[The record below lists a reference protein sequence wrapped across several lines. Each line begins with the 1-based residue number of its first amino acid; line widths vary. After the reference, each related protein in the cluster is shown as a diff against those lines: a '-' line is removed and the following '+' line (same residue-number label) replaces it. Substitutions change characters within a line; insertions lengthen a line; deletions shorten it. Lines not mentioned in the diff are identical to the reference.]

1 MAIELALI
9 NALVRCNQ
17 WIRRSTLKKDSNSR
31 KKSEPSAKR
40 AKAGSTAHREMKEV
54 LADLVGQLRNKL
66 NQKVAT
72 GGPAEVKGRDGFR
85 PNLDR
90 LTVGV
95 DLGDQWSNYCILDLE
110 GEKLAEGQLRTTQQD
125 FAEFFQAL
133 NAARVVVEVGTHS
146 AWVQEVVRGCGHE
159 MLVANPRLMEGSK
172 RRKRKN
178 DRIDAHKLARL
189 GRVDPQSLHP
199 LEHRSKEVR
208 QDLVLIRARDTL
220 VAVRTELINTT
231 RGLVK
236 SLGQRLP
243 RCSSRSFASQA
254 EEALPAATREA
265 LLPLVQ
271 FAAALS
277 DCIQEYDRKV
287 EEMASQKY
295 EHTKLLRQVKG
306 VGPITALA
314 YVLTLEN
321 PERFVQSRDVG
332 PYLGLVPKLEDSG
345 DSQPQL
351 GISKAGDRMVRKLL
365 VGSAQY
371 ILGPFG
377 PDTNLRRYGLRLCE
391 RGGKNA
397 KKRAAVAVARKLAVL
412 LHRLWV
418 TGEVYEP
425 LRCPGPLP
433 LAATATTA

>member
-1 MAIELALI
+1 M
-9 NALVRCNQ
+9 
-17 WIRRSTLKKDSNSR
+17 
-31 KKSEPSAKR
+31 AKR
-40 AKAGSTAHREMKEV
+40 DKPSSTGHRETKEV
-54 LADLVGQLRNKL
+54 LADLVGRLRKKL
-66 NQKVAT
+66 NQKVAA
-72 GGPAEVKGRDGFR
+72 GGSEEVRGRDGLR
-85 PNLDR
+85 PNLER

-110 GEKLAEGQLRTTQQD
+110 GETLAEGKLRTTQPD

-133 NAARVVVEVGTHS
+133 SAARVVVEVGTHS
-146 AWVQEVVRGCGHE
+146 AWVREVLRDCGHE
-159 MLVANPRLMEGSK
+159 ALVANPRLMEGSK
-172 RRKRKN
+172 RRKRKS
-178 DRIDAHKLARL
+178 DRIDANKLARL

-208 QDLVLIRARDTL
+208 QDLVMLRARDAL
-220 VAVRTELINTT
+220 VAVRTELINST

-236 SLGQRLP
+236 SMGQRLP
-243 RCSSRSFASQA
+243 GCSSQSFASQA
-254 EEALPAATREA
+254 EEALPVEIREA

-271 FAAALS
+271 FAAALT
-277 DCIQEYDRKV
+277 DCIREYDRKV

-295 EHTKLLRQVKG
+295 GHTKLLRQVKG

-321 PERFVQSRDVG
+321 PHRFTKSRDVG
-332 PYLGLVPKLEDSG
+332 PYLGLVPKQEDSG
-345 DSQPQL
+345 DSQPPL
-351 GISKAGDRMVRKLL
+351 GISKAGDRMMRRLL

-377 PDTNLRRYGLRLCE
+377 PETNLRRYGLRLCE

-397 KKRAAVAVARKLAVL
+397 KKRAVVAVARKLAVL

-425 LRCPGPLP
+425 LRLGPSVP
-433 LAATATTA
+433 MATAA